1 MAGNK
6 LGSKARYVYIS
17 DDQSAVYILK
27 RDTDLAV
34 AGTGS
39 GDAAPQLAQG
49 YTPPAGVVICPPP
62 KGFEPR
68 KVNIVD
74 RSDGAQKGLICFSPN
89 ASLYN
94 ASSVK
99 TVEIDTATFETTG
112 RSGETL
118 TF

>member
-6 LGSKARYVYIS
+6 LGKKAKYVYIS
-17 DDQSAVYILK
+17 DDQAAVYILN
-27 RDTDLAV
+27 RDIDLAV

-39 GDAAPQLAQG
+39 GDAAPQAASS

-74 RSDGAQKGLICFSPN
+74 RADGATKGLICFSPN

-94 ASSVK
+94 ASSSK
-99 TVEIDTATFETTG
+99 TVEIDTVTFETTG
-112 RSGETL
+112 RSGETQ